1 MAQGEEEMPIQN
13 GEDYSSSSDDDVQEE
28 EQPKQPKQPPPA
40 PKKNKNPKA
49 IKDTPKTIHYP
60 TVKKKKKPKPK
71 AEPEP
76 MEVEEKDSE
85 TEPGECEP
93 VEEEEEAPP
102 PKKQRKKRKQ
112 EAVVVPTSNPNITV
126 QLKRRKPGPPVQ
138 NIIVY
143 EEDLP
148 PPKYKL
154 IQKTRK
160 KGRPKV
166 KPDVV
171 YEDVDEGAKI
181 MEDKV
186 IIDRPSNSNK
196 EPSARQL
203 KRLELD
209 QKFIEIEAIAG
220 RKLRQTKS
228 GKVDQRS
235 VKQRTPAQIAAARRL
250 AEYNKELRKQKA
262 AEKNKAAVQ
271 DVITELAVAKTIR
284 DKQQDTNKKK
294 QEEEPEAFNL
304 FAN

>member
-13 GEDYSSSSDDDVQEE
+13 GEDYSSSSDDEVQEE
-28 EQPKQPKQPPPA
+28 EQPKQPPPA
-40 PKKNKNPKA
+40 PKKNKKPKA

-60 TVKKKKKPKPK
+60 TVKKKKPKPK

-76 MEVEEKDSE
+76 MEVEEKDIE
-85 TEPGECEP
+85 TEPGDCEP
-93 VEEEEEAPP
+93 EEEEEEEAPP

-112 EAVVVPTSNPNITV
+112 EAVVVPTSHPNITV

-148 PPKYKL
+148 QPKYKL

-209 QKFIEIEAIAG
+209 QKFIEMEAIAG

-284 DKQQDTNKKK
+284 DKQQDKNKKN
-294 QEEEPEAFNL
+294 EEEPEAFNL